1 MESEQL
7 GKRAAEV
14 GEYFLRELEDLRAR
28 HPILGWIDARGL
40 FTSLE
45 FVGDRAAREP
55 AGEEAVWMLD
65 FCVREGLLLEKGG
78 YLYNQARR
86 HCQAS

>member
-14 GEYFLRELEDLRAR
+14 GEHFLRQLEDLQAR
-28 HPILGWIDARGL
+28 HLVLGWIDARGR
-40 FTSLE
+40 FIGLE
-45 FVGDRAAREP
+45 FAGDREAKEP
-55 AGEEAVWMLD
+55 AGEEAVWMPG